1 MFIINK
7 EKVNQELNNKVLLEM
22 QRDLINQR
30 KVRILVMSFLLF
42 ALVFTIIFGTLESPF
57 DYTLSNIGN
66 HFNSEYRLLFIIW
79 SLTCALA
86 IQFAIIAL
94 IRLEEYKSKTCTVFV
109 ALATVSL
116 IATGIIPAVLE
127 DQPFWHAVHT
137 ITSGLTAL
145 FLLLSIIPFVR
156 FVSRENPR
164 LRIVI
169 AVWLGIVWLGSIF
182 LLIFLGK
189 SGIFEIWFFV
199 SNILFLLYLSLILF
213 EEKIVKLSVLF
224 LKDED
229 NLNLAI
235 EKLFISKDKFK
246 KIEKESETV

>member
-1 MFIINK
+1 MFRIDR
-7 EKVNQELNNKVLLEM
+7 EKIPQELNNIDLLEM
-22 QRDLINQR
+22 QKDLIKQR
-30 KVRILVMSFLLF
+30 KIRIFVISFLLF
-42 ALVFTIIFGTLESPF
+42 ALVFTIVFGTLESPF

-79 SLTCALA
+79 ALTCALA

-94 IRLEEYKSKTCTVFV
+94 IRLEEYQSKTCTVFV

-116 IATGIIPAVLE
+116 IATGIVPAVLE

-137 ITSGLTAL
+137 VTSGLTAL

-169 AVWLGIVWLGSIF
+169 VVWLGVVWIGSI
-182 LLIFLGK
+182 LMLIFLGK
-189 SGIFEIWFFV
+189 TGIFEIWFFV

-235 EKLFISKDKFK
+235 EKLFISKEKLRE
-246 KIEKESETV
+246 IENETEGV